1 MIKIGD
7 LEINWHKQLPIYV
20 CILLSGFSIT
30 WAAAPPANNAPVAT
44 GQSVATDED
53 TATSSTLAGIDADED
68 NLTYGEIYP
77 KANLS
82 SADLSGADISNA
94 NLSGVNL
101 SSVNLTDTQASF
113 STTFDGQ
120 HDRT

>member
-7 LEINWHKQLPIYV
+7 LQINWHKQLPIYV

-30 WAAAPPANNAPVAT
+30 WAAASPANNAPVAT
-44 GQSVATDED
+44 GQLVATDED
-53 TATSSTLAGIDADED
+53 TATSSTLAGINADED
-68 NLTYGEIYP
+68 
-77 KANLS
+77 
-82 SADLSGADISNA
+82 

-101 SSVNLTDTQASF
+101 SSANLTDTQASF

>member
-1 MIKIGD
+1 M
-7 LEINWHKQLPIYV
+7 EINWHKQLPIYV

-30 WAAAPPANNAPVAT
+30 WAAASPANNAPVAT

-77 KANLS
+77 TANLS